1 MAKKKTTKIAGTGPG
16 AAGGR
21 TPSAAAGASSPMD
34 VGLLEQIV
42 KLMSAN
48 DLNTVDLR
56 DGGKRVI
63 LRRGPAVGPAV
74 QYAMGPAPMMAP
86 AATPSQPQA
95 AAGGSSAGGTITA
108 PADDDAN
115 LVPIKSEMV
124 GTFYASPKPGTKAFV
139 NVGSPVVR
147 DESDVC
153 ILEAMKTFNT
163 MKSSVTGTVAK
174 VLVQDGQSVQFDQPL
189 FLVRPV

>member
-1 MAKKKTTKIAGTGPG
+1 MAKKKPVKSPE
-16 AAGGR
+16 
-21 TPSAAAGASSPMD
+21 PSTRKPDAKAAASSSPMD

-63 LRRGPAVGPAV
+63 LRRGPVVGPAV
-74 QYAMGPAPMMAP
+74 QYAMAPAPAMSAP
-86 AATPSQPQA
+86 SAPVQA
-95 AAGGSSAGGTITA
+95 AAA
-108 PADDDAN
+108 PAPTASAPAGDDTAG

-124 GTFYASPKPGTKAFV
+124 GTFYASPKPGAKAFV
-139 NVGSPVVR
+139 NVGSSVVK

-163 MKSSVTGTVAK
+163 MKSSVTGTIAK

-189 FLVRPV
+189 FLVKPA

>member
-1 MAKKKTTKIAGTGPG
+1 MAKKKTTKT
-16 AAGGR
+16 AAGGPAGTR
-21 TPSAAAGASSPMD
+21 TSSAGGSVGSSPMD

-86 AATPSQPQA
+86 AALPSQPQA
-95 AAGGSSAGGTITA
+95 AASGSSAGSPGAA
-108 PADDDAN
+108 PADDESG

-124 GTFYASPKPGTKAFV
+124 GTFYSAPKPGAKAFV
-139 NVGSPVVR
+139 NVGTPVVR
-147 DESDVC
+147 DETDVC

-163 MKSSVTGTVAK
+163 MKSSVTGTIAK

-189 FLVRPV
+189 FLIKPA

>member
-1 MAKKKTTKIAGTGPG
+1 MAKKKSSAKAESKV
-16 AAGGR
+16 AAS
-21 TPSAAAGASSPMD
+21 PSSSPMD

-63 LRRGPAVGPAV
+63 LRRGPVAGPMS
-74 QYAMGPAPMMAP
+74 YAMPTAAMMAP
-86 AATPSQPQA
+86 AASYQPQA
-95 AAGGSSAGGTITA
+95 PASASQGSAAGAAAEDDEAG
-108 PADDDAN
+108 

-124 GTFYASPKPGTKAFV
+124 GTFYASPKPGAKPFV
-139 NVGSPVVR
+139 NIGSQVIK
-147 DESDVC
+147 DETDVA

-163 MKSSVTGTVAK
+163 MKSSVTGTIAK
-174 VLVQDGQSVQFDQPL
+174 VLAQDGQSVQFDQPL
-189 FLVRPV
+189 FLVKP